1 MGNFNKFIK
10 ASTELD
16 KLAGHILSEVKPCKT
31 KRQQYMVMAV
41 NKIFNLFK
49 SIKMLDSNGYL
60 REAAQLVRSQ
70 IELQFV
76 TQYVFQDKTDK
87 RLEKYLDYY
96 NVYRKKL
103 YDNLKANDLELELFK
118 TFKDILI
125 GEKFTEEDIQKY
137 AESAQLKHH
146 YPRHGWSNKSL
157 YQMID
162 ETNGMEFYRHY
173 YYLYSEAIHSSIA
186 NLYEYFP
193 SHQKGESNMYLLMTN
208 TMVSF
213 LTCILIFQR
222 FCKEFKLPM
231 INEVEDLM
239 ERLGLEIERDL

>member
-1 MGNFNKFIK
+1 MEDFNKFIK
-10 ASTELD
+10 ASTILD
-16 KLAGHILSEVKPCKT
+16 KLTSHILSEVKPCKT
-31 KRQQYMVMAV
+31 KRQHYMVMAA

-49 SIKMLDSNGYL
+49 STKMLDSNGYV

-70 IELQFV
+70 IELQFI
-76 TQYVFQDKTDK
+76 TQYIFQDKTDK

-118 TFKDILI
+118 IFKDILI
-125 GEKFTEEDIQKY
+125 GEKFTEENIQKN
-137 AESAQLKHH
+137 AESAQLKHN
-146 YPRHGWSNKSL
+146 YPRHGWSDKSL

-162 ETNGMEFYRHY
+162 ETHGMEFYRHY

-186 NLYEYFP
+186 SLYEYFP
-193 SHQKGESNMYLLMTN
+193 GHQKGESKIYLLMTN

-222 FCKEFKLPM
+222 YCKEFKLSL
-231 INEVEDLM
+231 IKEVEDLM
-239 ERLGLEIERDL
+239 VQVDLEVERDI